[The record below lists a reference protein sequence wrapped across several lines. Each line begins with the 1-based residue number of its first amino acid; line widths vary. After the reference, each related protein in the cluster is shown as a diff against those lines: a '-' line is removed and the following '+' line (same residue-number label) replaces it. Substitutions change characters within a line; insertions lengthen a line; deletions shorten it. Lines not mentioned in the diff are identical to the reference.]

1 MIRQQYKSAWPL
13 NSYNIVL
20 YSIYFKAPSTIDDS
34 ECTFLWLVSVIS
46 NLGFFNFFF
55 FLFPIKQHP
64 KQHHLGQ
71 QLHVLVGGFFFFSWR
86 IKTIECLP
94 SKNTSCPNICRSLY
108 TIQAFHVNLKEKR
121 VSLLQ
126 FHLEGKFKEISLF
139 FLEYSYTNESICL
152 IDILLITINTIKSVR
167 TEHRRPFFLIMG
179 PSWNTLPLLQLCYYW
194 CNDYSPSST

>member
-1 MIRQQYKSAWPL
+1 MTGLRYLK
-13 NSYNIVL
+13 
-20 YSIYFKAPSTIDDS
+20 
-34 ECTFLWLVSVIS
+34 
-46 NLGFFNFFF
+46 LGF
-55 FLFPIKQHP
+55 LQLLLLPLSHKTTSKTAP
-64 KQHHLGQ
+64 LGPTIAC
-71 QLHVLVGGFFFFSWR
+71 LGWRLLFSWR